1 MRPIP
6 GSVIAFRSLAR
17 SDLPMLRRWL
27 NTPHVYEWWGCH
39 VCPGA
44 LGGAGKNAAT
54 EAQVEAKYGSE
65 IDHGGT
71 THRFII
77 EHEGAPIGLIQ
88 WYHLRDFAAYARAI
102 GEDPAATTGIDLLIG
117 EPGALGQGLGTRA
130 IDAFVTSVV
139 FRGSDVDRVLAGP
152 AATNARSI
160 QVFAKAGFRRVR
172 SVSLAAEP
180 VPEAIMVRL
189 KT

>member
-54 EAQVEAKYGSE
+54 AAQVEAKYGPD
-65 IDHGGT
+65 IDRHGT

-77 EHEGAPIGLIQ
+77 EHGDAPIGLIQ
-88 WYHLRDFAAYARAI
+88 WYHLRDFSDYARAI
-102 GEDPAATTGIDLLIG
+102 GEDPAAAAGMDLLIG
-117 EPGALGQGLGTRA
+117 EPAVLGQGLGTRA

-139 FRGSDVDRVLAGP
+139 FRSNDVDRVIAGP

-160 QVFAKAGFRRVR
+160 RVFAKADFRRVR
-172 SVSLAAEP
+172 SVSLADEP
-180 VPEAIMVRL
+180 VPETIMVRT
-189 KT
+189 KS

>member
-1 MRPIP
+1 MLNFRP
-6 GSVIAFRSLAR
+6 LAR

-54 EAQVEAKYGSE
+54 AAQVEAKYGPT

-77 EHEGAPIGLIQ
+77 EHDGAPIGLIQ
-88 WYHLRDFAAYARAI
+88 WYHLRDFPDYASAI
-102 GEDPAATTGIDLLIG
+102 GEDPAATAGMDLLIG
-117 EPGALGQGLGTRA
+117 EPGSLGQGLGTRA
-130 IDAFVTSVV
+130 IDAFVRTVI
-139 FRGSDVDRVLAGP
+139 FKNNDVARVLAGP
-152 AATNARSI
+152 AATNARSFR
-160 QVFAKAGFRRVR
+160 VFAKAGFQPVR
-172 SVSLAAEP
+172 SVSLADEP
-180 VPEAIMVRL
+180 VPEAIMVRT

>member
-1 MRPIP
+1 MIT
-6 GSVIAFRSLAR
+6 FRALAR
-17 SDLPMLRRWL
+17 SDLRMLRRWL

-39 VCPGA
+39 VGPGA
-44 LGGAGKNAAT
+44 LGGAGENAAT
-54 EAQVEAKYGSE
+54 AAQVEAKYGPD
-65 IDHGGT
+65 IDRNGT

-77 EHEGAPIGLIQ
+77 GHGGAPIGLIQ

-102 GEDPAATTGIDLLIG
+102 GEDPAGTAGMDLLIG

-130 IDAFVTSVV
+130 IDTFVRTVV
-139 FRGSDVDRVLAGP
+139 FHGNDVDWVLAGP

-160 QVFAKAGFRRVR
+160 RVFAKAGFRRVR
-172 SVSLAAEP
+172 FVSLADEP
-180 VPEAIMVRL
+180 APEAIMVRS